1 MDEVHT
7 NEPMLRR
14 VGLNE
19 GLQHMAGA
27 AIGLV
32 AVALP
37 FQGWVAAGAMLG
49 GASLWAVA
57 YVALRAAR
65 QRIWFGSWDA
75 LSFGF
80 VWSYALVLALAL
92 KMMLIRWI

>member
-7 NEPMLRR
+7 NEPSLRR

-27 AIGLV
+27 AIGFV

-37 FQGWVAAGAMLG
+37 FQGWAAAAALTAGAV
-49 GASLWAVA
+49 LWVSG
-57 YVALRAAR
+57 YVALRMAR

-80 VWSYALVLALAL
+80 IWSYALVLALAL
-92 KMMLIRWI
+92 KMILIRWV